1 MLSYNELSEEKELN
15 QNFKDMLRKLFKYDI
30 SYHLKHKNLKYV
42 INKQLTINEDI
53 INIILKGFKSED
65 YDIKDLKEK
74 SKEFIKFYPKVE
86 EGDENKVL
94 KFIDCYKCLSNIKFE
109 EQQIN
114 TNNINIWDK
123 AIQILLYDILDIID
137 SDKELKNTSKR
148 IALDEDKTIEKL
160 NIFYSILFKMDKENR
175 INNKCFIPNEK
186 GIYKKLKEIYI
197 NHDIDKEIKEVLTL
211 LNEERSYDHILI
223 HHKIKLDIQHTQ
235 KTLEDIALT
244 IDKEFK
250 KIYSKIEQKNKDNQ
264 IEENITKSCKLL
276 IHEWFKDHRDKMEL
290 FDFISNHLVDISVKI
305 LFDEETKKILNDL
318 LIDDPNSVIEM
329 IKFQGPNA
337 PFLYEDSFILPEE
350 ESSFDATRDDSM
362 NQNQINLNIMNQINN
377 MANNNII
384 NMNNNI
390 NNNINNNNNNNN
402 HINNNHNNN
411 NNYAYYY
418 YPRQRRVHHRARNN
432 NNYNY
437 NYIDWARIRIEEGL
451 KKYCLAQAIIYEK
464 LVESNIFN
472 EIEWIN
478 KLNDNEEGELIILS
492 NGHRYKVKKS
502 VSDYEF
508 KVKINPNKEYKIKVK
523 KGENSNNSLKY
534 EFNNSEWNLFKNDTQ
549 SMIYAFVNLKNE
561 NNPDIIFS
569 KAIKLNEL

>member
-1 MLSYNELSEEKELN
+1 
-15 QNFKDMLRKLFKYDI
+15 
-30 SYHLKHKNLKYV
+30 
-42 INKQLTINEDI
+42 
-53 INIILKGFKSED
+53 
-65 YDIKDLKEK
+65 
-74 SKEFIKFYPKVE
+74 
-86 EGDENKVL
+86 
-94 KFIDCYKCLSNIKFE
+94 
-109 EQQIN
+109 
-114 TNNINIWDK
+114 
-123 AIQILLYDILDIID
+123 
-137 SDKELKNTSKR
+137 
-148 IALDEDKTIEKL
+148 
-160 NIFYSILFKMDKENR
+160 
-175 INNKCFIPNEK
+175 
-186 GIYKKLKEIYI
+186 
-197 NHDIDKEIKEVLTL
+197 
-211 LNEERSYDHILI
+211 
-223 HHKIKLDIQHTQ
+223 
-235 KTLEDIALT
+235 
-244 IDKEFK
+244 
-250 KIYSKIEQKNKDNQ
+250 
-264 IEENITKSCKLL
+264 
-276 IHEWFKDHRDKMEL
+276 
-290 FDFISNHLVDISVKI
+290 
-305 LFDEETKKILNDL
+305 
-318 LIDDPNSVIEM
+318 M

-390 NNNINNNNNNNN
+390 NNNNNNNNNI

-411 NNYAYYY
+411 NNYAYY

-451 KKYCLAQAIIYEK
+451 KKYYLAQAIIYEK

-472 EIEWIN
+472 EIVWIN
-478 KLNDNEEGELIILS
+478 KLNDNEEGELIILG

-523 KGENSNNSLKY
+523 KGENSNHSLKY

-549 SMIYAFVNLKNE
+549 SMIYVFVNLKNE